1 MKRIVSILIGSLLG
15 VSSAWAQDESPYMR
29 VVTPEQNITR
39 LDVAVRTLVSDDAS
53 RPIVHLVGAVHI
65 GDPSFYRDLQA
76 YLDIH
81 DVVLYEGVGGARE
94 PVPEHGQEAKV
105 RTTER
110 RLRFLKIVA
119 DDAVRSGASLPTT
132 PDEFLATQ
140 AGATKMIVEGAL
152 EDAWGNEIEI
162 EQEGDS
168 LEAVSLGSDGK
179 PGGEGAA
186 ADIALSELLA
196 SPGESHRNPEAAGL
210 QRDLAD
216 ALGLEFQLDG
226 IDYGHPN
233 WRNSDLSVEQ
243 IRAALAGKPL
253 PPDRP
258 AGPRRLTPP
267 DGERTKASK
276 DGTEVEKAADA
287 LFGALSGD
295 SFMAKTMGFLMKMVG
310 SSKQGRAMVKV
321 MLADTLTNA
330 DELLS
335 SQEGA
340 LGELMTVL
348 TVDRNKAVVEDLE
361 AIIDDEPGVR
371 SVAIF
376 YGAGHFTDLE
386 KQLAEKLGYHWES
399 TMWLPAMTI
408 DLDDAGLSSRQVEGF
423 RKLMKNAIR
432 KQLDKGG

>member
-1 MKRIVSILIGSLLG
+1 MKRMISVLIGSLLG
-15 VSSAWAQDESPYMR
+15 VSAAWAQDESPYMR
-29 VVTPEQNITR
+29 VVTPEQNIMR
-39 LDVAVRTLVSDDAS
+39 LDLAVRTLVPEDPS

-65 GDPSFYRDLQA
+65 GDASFYRELQA

-81 DVVLYEGVGGARE
+81 DVILYEGVGGARE
-94 PVPEHGQEAKV
+94 PIPERGDEALV

-110 RLRFLKIVA
+110 RLRFLKVVA
-119 DDAVRSGASLPTT
+119 DDAVRNGQAVPTT
-132 PDEFLATQ
+132 PDALVATQ
-140 AGATKMIVEGAL
+140 TGATRVLVEGAL
-152 EDAWGNEIEI
+152 EDAWGNEIEVARSV
-162 EQEGDS
+162 EG
-168 LEAVSLGSDGK
+168 LEAVSLGSDGE

-186 ADIALSELLA
+186 ADIALSDLLS
-196 SPGESHRNPEAAGL
+196 SPGERLRNPGAAGL
-210 QRDLAD
+210 QRDMAD

-226 IDYGHPN
+226 IDYGNPH

-243 IRAALAGKPL
+243 IQAALAGKPL

-267 DGERTKASK
+267 DGERTKVSK
-276 DGTEVEKAADA
+276 DGTEAEKAADA

-310 SSKQGRAMVKV
+310 SSKQGRAMVKI

-340 LGELMTVL
+340 LGDLMKVL

-361 AIIDDEPGVR
+361 AIVNDEPGVR

-386 KQLAEKLGYHWES
+386 EQLAEKLGYHWES

-408 DLDDAGLSSRQVEGF
+408 DLDEAGLSSRQVEGF

-432 KQLDKGG
+432 KQLEKGS